1 MSKSLVFNG
10 HKVTPIDNQDGKIW
24 LTAEQLAELL
34 EYKDVKQVNKIY
46 QRHNDEFTETM
57 TTKVTVSGKSIGYEN
72 LTKELRLFSLRGA
85 YLIGIFSRTKVAKD
99 LRIWLLDLAEK
110 ESNIDVGS
118 IDITQFAQLTGQK
131 MHDMIEVFNKASFIH
146 RGQKGSGLMAQR
158 KRDIK
163 KVKEAT
169 ALALKLTQFSIPDLG
184 GFPNGEEPAWTLS
197 NL

>member
-184 GFPNGEEPAWTLS
+184 GFPDGEEPA
-197 NL
+197 